1 MDNPKSLF
9 NNNTRVCENCK
20 RPLPHDYKEN
30 LCPRCLDLALFRE
43 VKEFIRTHDVNEYEV
58 AEHFKIPLRQVKSWI
73 KDGRIEYKQ
82 SESAS
87 TIAGLHCQRCG
98 APVTFGTLCPKC
110 LRLLNG
116 NKGYSTGY
124 DAGKTKSKMYHW
136 KERSNYSS
144 LLLTFDLYFFSTSVR
159 NLSSSS
165 AFISTFSSG
174 DLMTIS

>member
-1 MDNPKSLF
+1 MTIKRISAHDVGKTKSKMYHL
-9 NNNTRVCENCK
+9 EG
-20 RPLPHDYKEN
+20 E
-30 LCPRCLDLALFRE
+30 E

-116 NKGYSTGY
+116 SKGYSTGY
-124 DAGKTKSKMYHW
+124 DAGKTKSKMYHL
-136 KERSNYSS
+136 E
-144 LLLTFDLYFFSTSVR
+144 
-159 NLSSSS
+159 
-165 AFISTFSSG
+165 G
-174 DLMTIS
+174 EE

>member
-9 NNNTRVCENCK
+9 NNNTKVCENCK

-98 APVTFGTLCPKC
+98 APVTHSLSQMSETVKRQQRILNRIRCRQNKIKNVPFGRRGVITPL
-110 LRLLNG
+110 
-116 NKGYSTGY
+116 
-124 DAGKTKSKMYHW
+124 
-136 KERSNYSS
+136 
-144 LLLTFDLYFFSTSVR
+144 FF
-159 NLSSSS
+159 
-165 AFISTFSSG
+165 
-174 DLMTIS
+174 

>member
-1 MDNPKSLF
+1 MNNPKSLF

-30 LCPRCLDLALFRE
+30 LCPRCLDLALFHE

-116 NKGYSTGY
+116 SKGYSTGY
-124 DAGKTKSKMYHW
+124 DAGKTKSKMYHL
-136 KERSNYSS
+136 E
-144 LLLTFDLYFFSTSVR
+144 
-159 NLSSSS
+159 
-165 AFISTFSSG
+165 G
-174 DLMTIS
+174 EE

>member
-1 MDNPKSLF
+1 MNKTSLRRHLWIILKVF
-9 NNNTRVCENCK
+9 LTTTQKYVKTVKGLC
-20 RPLPHDYKEN
+20 HMTKEN

-124 DAGKTKSKMYHW
+124 DAGKTKSKMYHL
-136 KERSNYSS
+136 E
-144 LLLTFDLYFFSTSVR
+144 
-159 NLSSSS
+159 
-165 AFISTFSSG
+165 G
-174 DLMTIS
+174 EE